1 MTGDE
6 ATLGKK
12 THADG
17 VMGKTTFLSFMS
29 VEEAHAY
36 AVRIT
41 EKAKAALAVYE
52 KNEVLTAFADYL
64 LDRKK

>member
-12 THADG
+12 THADDA
-17 VMGKTTFLSFMS
+17 MGKTTFLSFMS

-36 AVRIT
+36 AVRVT
-41 EKAKAALAVYE
+41 EKAKAAIAVYE
-52 KNEVLTAFADYL
+52 KNEALTAFADYL